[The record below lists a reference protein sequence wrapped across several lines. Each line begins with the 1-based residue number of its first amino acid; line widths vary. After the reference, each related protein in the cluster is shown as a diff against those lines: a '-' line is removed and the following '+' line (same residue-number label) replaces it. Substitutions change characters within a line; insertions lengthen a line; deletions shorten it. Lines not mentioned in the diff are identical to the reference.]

1 MSNTS
6 SNDPRPD
13 GDVSQLARA
22 SGGLAMVALDQRES
36 MRTMFA
42 DSGAGAVGDDVLVD
56 FKRAA
61 AEALSQHASAVL
73 VDRPFGRRVFDE
85 ALRWPASCK
94 LVISADLLEQAP
106 GEVVTD
112 TDIDHDVPPAT
123 AREHGAVAMKF
134 LVLWRDG
141 ENADRCVELSKRFV
155 AGCREVGLL
164 AIVEAIVRPRNGQP
178 DFNREGAI
186 LDAAR
191 ALGATGPDIYKA
203 EVPYH
208 GKSSAAAIAAHAEL
222 ITEAVPMPWVVL
234 SNGVAR
240 EDFAFGVEAACR
252 GGASGFLAGRAIWSD
267 TIGPGDYAA
276 RLRDV
281 AVPRLEALCEIV
293 DEHAR
298 PWSAAGR

>member
-1 MSNTS
+1 
-6 SNDPRPD
+6 
-13 GDVSQLARA
+13 
-22 SGGLAMVALDQRES
+22 MVALDQRES

-42 DSGAGAVGDDVLVD
+42 DSGAGAVSDDVLVD
-56 FKRAA
+56 FKGAA

-73 VDRPFGRRVFDE
+73 VDQPFGRRVFDE
-85 ALRWPASCK
+85 ASKWPTSCK
-94 LVISADLLEQAP
+94 LVMSADLLVQPP
-106 GEVVTD
+106 GEVVSD
-112 TDIDHDVPPAT
+112 TEIDPAVPPAM

-141 ENADRCVELSKRFV
+141 ENAERCVELSQRFIS
-155 AGCREVGLL
+155 GCRDAGVL

-178 DFNREGAI
+178 EFNREGAI

-222 ITEAVPMPWVVL
+222 ISEAVPMPWVVL

-267 TIGPGDYAA
+267 AIGPGDYSA